1 MERDSPSWAVAFNT
15 ELHGVSNPRIAS
27 EEPTGC
33 CFVASDGEGCCC
45 VGHNAEGCCCVPA
58 NHRGCCCCC
67 VAPIEDEDAKN
78 TSVIFAFAAGNVK
91 NSRLRLVP
99 SELLELGIEQERW
112 TAWLDLI
119 DEQLK
124 AHYEFYDQPC
134 YECCYWCCPFG
145 PLQLCWCMANPHT
158 HRMVARLG
166 DASAVVE
173 HVINKELHAV
183 LSGAPEGSK
192 AHSMRDA
199 HFAWMGGVCVFHQKG
214 ASARP
219 LLKLRTSALEGRAIP
234 VDLPIELKEAS
245 VTQAEWACIAE
256 ELQAERRAHLCH
268 RCPWLGPLYFCCPL
282 GPFQWCTCILT
293 LADCLSACMLIA
305 SLIACRCTCIL
316 TLAECL
322 SACML
327 IASIIA
333 CRCACMLNPCTW
345 YHGMRVFRA
354 RAACETAINRDLSA
368 HGLYFKYGTDA
379 TAQFRRGVPH
389 KTLGMRTKQKGI
401 SLNLIQIAGT
411 ASGIDLSRPLG
422 ALSARGAL
430 GAPEEAES
438 TAVGSVK
445 V

>member
-1 MERDSPSWAVAFNT
+1 MADVPSNSSMERDSPSWAVAFNT

-67 VAPIEDEDAKN
+67 VAPIEDENAKN
-78 TSVIFAFAAGNVK
+78 NSVIFAFAAGNVK

-99 SELLELGIEQERW
+99 SELLELGIEQDRW

-119 DEQLK
+119 DEQFK

-145 PLQLCWCMANPHT
+145 PLQPCWCLANPHT

-183 LSGAPEGSK
+183 LSGSPEGSR

-199 HFAWMGGVCVFHQKG
+199 HFAWMGGVCVFLPKG

-219 LLKLRTSALEGRAIP
+219 LLKLRTSAIEGRAIP

-245 VTQAEWACIAE
+245 VTEAEWACIAE
-256 ELQAERRAHLCH
+256 QLQAERRAHLCH
-268 RCPWLGPLYFCCPL
+268 QCPWLGPLYFCCPL
-282 GPFQWCTCILT
+282 GPFQWW
-293 LADCLSACMLIA
+293 
-305 SLIACRCTCIL
+305 
-316 TLAECL
+316 
-322 SACML
+322 
-327 IASIIA
+327 
-333 CRCACMLNPCTW
+333 ACMLNP
-345 YHGMRVFRA
+345 RA
-354 RAACETAINRDLSA
+354 EYPLLAC
-368 HGLYFKYGTDA
+368 
-379 TAQFRRGVPH
+379 
-389 KTLGMRTKQKGI
+389 
-401 SLNLIQIAGT
+401 
-411 ASGIDLSRPLG
+411 
-422 ALSARGAL
+422 
-430 GAPEEAES
+430 
-438 TAVGSVK
+438 
-445 V
+445 